1 MPCSSDFLTSYSLPL
16 ANVAG
21 TVSVVP
27 QARYP
32 VWLAL
37 VRLHLKSILVF
48 TDEDHRVA
56 FKMFIGVMRLARSD
70 PDYG

>member
-1 MPCSSDFLTSYSLPL
+1 M
-16 ANVAG
+16 
-21 TVSVVP
+21 P

-32 VWLAL
+32 IWRAL
-37 VRLHLKSILVF
+37 IRLLLKSILVF

>member
-1 MPCSSDFLTSYSLPL
+1 M
-16 ANVAG
+16 
-21 TVSVVP
+21 P

-32 VWLAL
+32 IWRAL
-37 VRLHLKSILVF
+37 IRLLLKSILVF
-48 TDEDHRVA
+48 MDEDHRVA